1 MLNHIGR
8 FLRIFFGCH
17 ARPDRSF
24 YFRGRQF
31 PICARCTGEL
41 VGMLMGIPIAICF
54 GCPDFWVACV
64 LTIPLVVDG
73 FTQRLTAYESNNM
86 RRLWT
91 GILFGI
97 ALIFMFIYF
106 HRTCVH
112 IAAWIL
118 KFFYDPQEVDRVMGR
133 FI

>member
-1 MLNHIGR
+1 MGR
-8 FLRIFFGCH
+8 FLQIFFGCH

-24 YFRGRQF
+24 YFRGKQF

-41 VGMLMGIPIAICF
+41 VGMVIGILIAVCY
-54 GCPDFWVACV
+54 GCPNFW
-64 LTIPLVVDG
+64 LTCLMMVPLVVDG

-106 HRTCVH
+106 HHFCVH
-112 IAAWIL
+112 IAAEIL
-118 KFFYDPQEVDRVMGR
+118 KLFYDPQEVDRVMER
-133 FI
+133 FL